1 MTRCAMISARSAGAD
16 PGTRHTDAGI
26 HLAMKPL
33 QRLTSI
39 LAAAAWLTFVAGCAN
54 APPSTEQTESL
65 LTAAGFKTVAAST
78 ATQLQH
84 LPTLPQ
90 GQVTM
95 VTQTGKNWFVYPDV
109 PRNQLYVGT
118 EKEYQAYLR
127 LSGPGSASGSMQS
140 QVQKQD
146 TAMTKYDKAT
156 SGVIWE
162 SWPSFSGLQW
172 GM

>member
-1 MTRCAMISARSAGAD
+1 
-16 PGTRHTDAGI
+16 
-26 HLAMKPL
+26 MKTPPKL
-33 QRLTSI
+33 MNI
-39 LAAAAWLTFVAGCAN
+39 LAAVALLALIASCAN
-54 APPSTEQTESL
+54 APPSTQQTESL
-65 LTAAGFKTVAAST
+65 LSAAGFKTVQAST

-95 VTQTGKNWFVYPDV
+95 VTQTGKNWFVYPDL
-109 PRNQLYVGT
+109 PRNQIYVGT
-118 EKEYQAYLR
+118 EKEYQAYLKLR
-127 LSGPGSASGSMQS
+127 GPGNSSDTMGAQI
-140 QVQKQD
+140 QKQD

-162 SWPSFSGLQW
+162 SWPSFTGLQW

>member
-1 MTRCAMISARSAGAD
+1 MKTPESFMKIFAVVAL
-16 PGTRHTDAGI
+16 
-26 HLAMKPL
+26 LAL
-33 QRLTSI
+33 
-39 LAAAAWLTFVAGCAN
+39 VAGCAG
-54 APPSTEQTESL
+54 APPSTQQTESL
-65 LTAAGFKTVAAST
+65 LSAAGFKTVQAST

-95 VTQTGKNWFVYPDV
+95 VTQTGKNWFVYPDL
-109 PRNQLYVGT
+109 PRNQIYVGT
-118 EKEYQAYLR
+118 EKEYQAYLK
-127 LSGPGSASGSMQS
+127 LGGTANSSDTMASQI
-140 QVQKQD
+140 QKQD

-162 SWPSFSGLQW
+162 SWPSFTGLQW

>member
-1 MTRCAMISARSAGAD
+1 MKIFAV
-16 PGTRHTDAGI
+16 
-26 HLAMKPL
+26 LAL
-33 QRLTSI
+33 
-39 LAAAAWLTFVAGCAN
+39 LALVAGCAD
-54 APPSTEQTESL
+54 APPSTRQTESL
-65 LTAAGFKTVAAST
+65 LSAAGFKTVRATT

-95 VTQTGKNWFVYPDV
+95 VTQTGKNWFVYPDL
-109 PRNQLYVGT
+109 PRNQIYVGT
-118 EKEYQAYLR
+118 EKEYQAFLKLR
-127 LSGPGSASGSMQS
+127 GAGNSSDPMAAQI
-140 QVQKQD
+140 QKQD

-162 SWPSFSGLQW
+162 SWPSFTGLQW

>member
-1 MTRCAMISARSAGAD
+1 MKTPENFMKLFAVIALLALVASCA
-16 PGTRHTDAGI
+16 DAP
-26 HLAMKPL
+26 ASP
-33 QRLTSI
+33 Q
-39 LAAAAWLTFVAGCAN
+39 
-54 APPSTEQTESL
+54 QTESL
-65 LTAAGFKTVAAST
+65 LSAAGFKTVQAST

-95 VTQTGKNWFVYPDV
+95 VTQTGKNWFVYPDL
-109 PRNQLYVGT
+109 PRNQIYVGT
-118 EKEYQAYLR
+118 EKEYQAYLKLR
-127 LSGPGSASGSMQS
+127 GPGNSSDSMQA
-140 QVQKQD
+140 QIQKQD

-162 SWPSFSGLQW
+162 SWPSFTGLQW